1 MTDAS
6 QGSSGGSPPSAPPPR
21 RDLLGLFARHPT
33 AANLLMLSMILVG
46 VFALIRMNTQFFPD
60 FGIDIVV
67 VEVEWTGA
75 GAEDVDAS
83 IVEAI
88 EPEVRFLDGV
98 KRVRSTAREGAAR
111 IVIEFQPGADMQ
123 LALSNVET
131 AVGQVTTLPED
142 SEKPVIRRIVR
153 YEPISSIAMSGPF
166 SESALKAI
174 AKRLRDD
181 LLARGIDRVTLTGS
195 RDEEIWVE
203 IPEARL
209 LELDMTLGDIAER
222 IRATSQD
229 IPSGGT
235 TGGFEKQV
243 RSMGLERDANG
254 ISRIAV
260 KSLPNGQK
268 IEIGDI
274 GRATERFDDDQPE
287 SRRRGNQAIILN
299 VQRALHSDALE
310 QAEIVDKYLKDVVP
324 TLPPALKVEQYN
336 VQADLI
342 RSRIG
347 LLLENGASG
356 LVLVV
361 LILFIFLNS
370 PVAFWVAMGIPVS
383 FMATLGVMMLT
394 GQTINMVSLFG
405 MIMALGIVVDDAIV
419 VGEHADSLRRRGLDP
434 LMAAELG
441 ARRMAAPVFSS
452 SLTTI
457 AAFLP
462 LLVIS
467 DIIGDIIVAIPYV
480 VISILVA
487 SLIEC
492 FFVLPGHLRGALAMS
507 TRRVWPLRQ
516 WFNDHF
522 DSFRDGLFR
531 RMIIFI
537 VQWRYAT
544 IAGGI
549 AMLCLSIGL
558 VAGGRVP
565 FNFFPSP
572 EADLVYA
579 NVKMMSGTSRAQTL
593 EMVRALEK
601 GMDQAEQDL
610 TNGKGGLVRMAIDTV
625 GATVGRN
632 DAGQQ
637 TSGDYLAGIAVELA
651 PSDERTVRTAAF
663 VDAWRE
669 AVKPVAGLETMT
681 VQAAR
686 GGPPGLPV
694 DARFAG
700 GEPAALKAAATEA
713 KVLLARYPGVTD
725 VEDNLSFGKEE
736 VILELTPQG
745 KALGFTTDSVG
756 RQMRNALEGA
766 TARRFARGDE
776 EVTIRVRYPRE
787 DTQSGML
794 GEVHLRSSTGAE
806 VPIAEIV
813 TLRQKQGFVQIKRED
828 GLREVAVT
836 AEVDTAVTTG
846 GEVLAALRR
855 DGIAEIAAK
864 HGLQL
869 SFKGK
874 AEEEQ
879 QTMGDMRMGAMF
891 ALIGIYIILAWVFGS
906 YARPFVVMSIIPL
919 SFVGATVGHWVL
931 GYDMTILSMIAMV
944 GLAGI
949 VVNDSIILVT
959 TIDERIRNGEHFMD
973 AVVSGTCDRLRAV
986 ILTSLTTIGG
996 LTPLLFEKSFQAQF
1010 LIPMAIT
1017 LVFGLMATTFLV
1029 LLLIPSMI
1037 AIQGDIGYRVRRR
1050 KAVPQ
1055 AGSAD

>member
-1 MTDAS
+1 MSD
-6 QGSSGGSPPSAPPPR
+6 GPDDPRLIGEPPPR
-21 RDLLGLFARHPT
+21 RDLLSIFVRHPT
-33 AANLLMLSMILVG
+33 AANLLMVAMILVG
-46 VFALIRMNTQFFPD
+46 VFALLRMNTQFFPD
-60 FGIDIVV
+60 FGIDMVV
-67 VEVEWTGA
+67 VEVEWPGA

-83 IVEAI
+83 VVEAI

-98 KRVRSTAREGAAR
+98 KRVRSTAREGMGR
-111 IVIEFQPGADMQ
+111 IVVEFEAGTDMQ

-142 SEKPVIRRIVR
+142 SEKPIVRRIVR
-153 YEPISSIAMSGPF
+153 YDPISSIAISGPF

-174 AKRLRDD
+174 AKRMRDD
-181 LLARGIDRVTLTGS
+181 LLARGIDRVTLTGA
-195 RDEEIWVE
+195 RDEQIWVE

-209 LELDMTLGDIAER
+209 LELDLTLGDVAES

-235 TGGFEKQV
+235 SGGVEKQV
-243 RSMGLERDANG
+243 RSLGLERAATG

-260 KSLPNGQK
+260 KTLPSGQK
-268 IEIGDI
+268 IEVGDI
-274 GRATERFDDDQPE
+274 GRATERFDDDQAE
-287 SRRRGNQAIILN
+287 SRRNGEQAIVLN
-299 VQRALHSDALE
+299 VQRSLHSDALE
-310 QAEIVDKYLKDVVP
+310 LAEITNRYLAEIKP

-336 VQADLI
+336 IQADLI
-342 RSRIG
+342 RSRVT

-361 LILFIFLNS
+361 LILFVFLNS
-370 PVAFWVAMGIPVS
+370 PVAFWVAMGIPVA
-383 FMATLGVMMLT
+383 FMANLGVMLLS

-434 LMAAELG
+434 LTAAELG

-487 SLIEC
+487 SLVEC
-492 FFVLPGHLRGALAMS
+492 FLVLPGHLRGALAMS
-507 TRRVWPLRQ
+507 TARVWPLRQ
-516 WFNDHF
+516 WFNDGF
-522 DSFRDGLFR
+522 DRFREGRFR
-531 RMIIFI
+531 RLITFA

-544 IAGGI
+544 LAAGV
-549 AMLCLSIGL
+549 ALLVLSVGL
-558 VAGGRVP
+558 VGGGRVP

-579 NVKMMSGTSRAQTL
+579 NVKMVSGSGRTQTL
-593 EMVRALEK
+593 AMVEAL
-601 GMDQAEQDL
+601 QDGLDKVEREL
-610 TNGKGGLVRMAIDTV
+610 TGSKGGLVRMAAETV
-625 GATVGRN
+625 GATVGRR
-632 DAGQQ
+632 DAGQG
-637 TSGDYLAGIAVELA
+637 TDGDNVGGITVELA

-663 VDAWRE
+663 VEAWRK
-669 AVKPVAGLETMT
+669 AVAPVAGLETMT
-681 VQAAR
+681 IQAAR

-694 DARFAG
+694 DIRIAG
-700 GEPAALKAAATEA
+700 GDPAQLKAAANDA
-713 KVLLARYPGVTD
+713 RKMLARYPGVTD
-725 VEDNLSFGKEE
+725 IEDDLSYGKEE

-745 KALGFTTDSVG
+745 RALGFTTDSVG

-776 EVTIRVRYPRE
+776 EVKILVRYPRE
-787 DTQSGML
+787 QTHSGML
-794 GEVHLRSSTGAE
+794 GDMYLRSSTGAE
-806 VPIAEIV
+806 VPIAEVV
-813 TLRQKQGFVQIKRED
+813 TMRPKQGFVQIKRED
-828 GLREVAVT
+828 GLRQVAVT
-836 AEVDTAVTTG
+836 AEVDRAVTTG

-855 DGIAEIAAK
+855 DGIADIAAK

-879 QTMGDMRMGAMF
+879 QTLGDMKMGAAF
-891 ALIGIYIILAWVFGS
+891 ALMAIYIILAWVFGS
-906 YARPFVVMSIIPL
+906 YVRPLVVMSIIPL
-919 SFVGATVGHWVL
+919 SFVGATFGHWVL
-931 GYDMTILSMIAMV
+931 GYDMTILSLIAMI

-949 VVNDSIILVT
+949 VVNNSIILVT
-959 TIDERIRNGEHFMD
+959 TIDERVRAGEHFME
-973 AVVSGTCDRLRAV
+973 AVVNGTCDRLRAV

-996 LTPLLFEKSFQAQF
+996 LAPLLFEKSFQAQF
-1010 LIPMAIT
+1010 LIPMAVT

-1029 LLLIPSMI
+1029 LLLIPSLI

-1050 KAVPQ
+1050 KAAPR
-1055 AGSAD
+1055 AG

>member
-1 MTDAS
+1 MADAS
-6 QGSSGGSPPSAPPPR
+6 QDSGSGGQPPAQPPR
-21 RDLLGLFARHPT
+21 RDLMGIFARHPT
-33 AANLLMLSMILVG
+33 ASNLLMVSMILVG
-46 VFALIRMNTQFFPD
+46 IFALMRMNTQFFPD
-60 FGIDIVV
+60 FGIDMITI
-67 VEVEWTGA
+67 EVEWSGA

-111 IVIEFQPGADMQ
+111 IIIEFQSGADMQ

-142 SEKPVIRRIVR
+142 SEKPIVRRVVR
-153 YEPISSIAMSGPF
+153 YEPISSIAVSGPF

-174 AKRLRDD
+174 AKRIRDD
-181 LLARGIDRVTLTGS
+181 LLARGLDRVTLTGS

-209 LELDMTLGDIAER
+209 LEIDMTLGDVADR
-222 IRATSQD
+222 IRETSQD

-235 TGGFEKQV
+235 SGGFEKQV
-243 RSMGLERDANG
+243 RSMGLEKDANG
-254 ISRIAV
+254 ISRIAI

-268 IEIGDI
+268 IEVGDV
-274 GRATERFDDDQPE
+274 GRATERFDEDQAE

-299 VQRALHSDALE
+299 VQRSLNSDALE
-310 QAEIVDKYLKDVVP
+310 LAEIVDKYLAEVVP
-324 TLPPALKVEQYN
+324 TLPAAISVEQYN
-336 VQADLI
+336 VQAELI
-342 RSRIG
+342 RGRIG
-347 LLLENGASG
+347 LLLENGATG

-383 FMATLGVMMLT
+383 FMATLGVMLLT

-419 VGEHADSLRRRGLDP
+419 VGEHADAMRQRGLDP
-434 LMAAELG
+434 QSAAELG

-452 SLTTI
+452 SLTTV

-480 VISILVA
+480 VITILIA

-492 FFVLPGHLRGALAMS
+492 FFVLPGHLRGALSFNAKKA
-507 TRRVWPLRQ
+507 WPLRK

-522 DSFRDGLFR
+522 DRFRDGRFR
-531 RMIIFI
+531 RTIFFI

-544 IAGGI
+544 VAGGI
-549 AMLCLSIGL
+549 AMLILSIGL
-558 VAGGRVP
+558 VGGGRVP

-579 NVKMMSGTSRAQTL
+579 NIKMMSGTSREQTL
-593 EMVRALEK
+593 EMIRALENGLDK
-601 GMDQAEQDL
+601 AEYELSD
-610 TNGKGGLVRMAIDTV
+610 GKGGLVRMAIDSV
-625 GATVGRN
+625 GSSVGRS
-632 DAGQQ
+632 DAGQL
-637 TSGDYLAGIAVELA
+637 TSGDNVAGISVELA
-651 PSDERTVRTAAF
+651 PSDERTVRTSDF
-663 VDAWRE
+663 VDAWRK
-669 AVKPVAGLETMT
+669 AVEPVAGLETMT
-681 VQAAR
+681 IQAAR

-694 DARFAG
+694 DVRFAG
-700 GEPAALKAAATEA
+700 GDPVSLKAAANEA
-713 KVLLARYPGVTD
+713 KALLARYPGVTD
-725 VEDNLSFGKEE
+725 VEDNLSYGKEE

-776 EVTIRVRYPRE
+776 EVKIRVRYPRE
-787 DTQSGML
+787 ETESGML
-794 GEVHLRSSTGAE
+794 GDVYLRSPSGAE

-813 TLRQKQGFVQIKRED
+813 TLREKQGFVQILRED

-836 AEVDTAVTTG
+836 AEIDTAVTSG
-846 GEVLAALRR
+846 GKVLAALER
-855 DGIAEIAAK
+855 DGVAAIGEK
-864 HGLQL
+864 YGLQQ

-874 AEEEQ
+874 AEEEK
-879 QTMGDMRMGAMF
+879 QTLGDMRMGAGF
-891 ALIGIYIILAWVFGS
+891 ALMAIYIILAWVFGS

-919 SFVGATVGHWVL
+919 SFVGATFGHWVL
-931 GYDMTILSMIAMV
+931 GYDMTILSMIAMI

-959 TIDERIRNGEHFMD
+959 TIDERMRGGEHFMD
-973 AVVSGTCDRLRAV
+973 AVVNGTCDRLRAV

-996 LTPLLFEKSFQAQF
+996 LLPLLFEKSFQAQF

-1037 AIQGDIGYRVRRR
+1037 AIQGDIGHRVRRR
-1050 KAVPQ
+1050 KAVPE
-1055 AGSAD
+1055 AG

>member
-1 MTDAS
+1 MTDDP
-6 QGSSGGSPPSAPPPR
+6 QGAAPPDSGPPPQR
-21 RDLLGLFARHPT
+21 RDLMSIFARHPT
-33 AANLLMLSMILVG
+33 ASNLLMMAMILAG
-46 VFALIRMNTQFFPD
+46 IFALMRMNTQFFPD
-60 FGIDIVV
+60 FGIDIIAI
-67 VEVEWTGA
+67 EVEWSGA
-75 GAEDVDAS
+75 GAEDVDS
-83 IVEAI
+83 NIVEAI

-98 KRVRSTAREGAAR
+98 KRVRSTAREGMAR
-111 IVIEFQPGADMQ
+111 IIIEFQAGADMQ
-123 LALSNVET
+123 LALSNVDT

-142 SEKPVIRRIVR
+142 SERPIIRRIVR
-153 YEPISSIAMSGPF
+153 YEPISSIAISGPF

-174 AKRLRDD
+174 AKRMRDD
-181 LLARGIDRVTLTGS
+181 LLARGLDRVTLTGS
-195 RDEEIWVE
+195 RSEEIWVE

-209 LELDMTLGDIAER
+209 LELDMTLGDVAER
-222 IRATSQD
+222 IKETSQD

-243 RSMGLERDANG
+243 RSMGLEKDANG

-268 IEIGDI
+268 IEVGDI
-274 GRATERFDDDQPE
+274 GRASERFDEDQAE
-287 SRRRGNQAIILN
+287 SRRSGNRAIILN
-299 VQRALHSDALE
+299 VQRALNSDALE
-310 QAEIVDKYLKDVVP
+310 LAEIVDKYLVEVVP

-347 LLLENGASG
+347 LLLENGATG

-370 PVAFWVAMGIPVS
+370 PVAFWVAMGIPVA
-383 FMATLGVMMLT
+383 FMATLGVMLLT

-419 VGEHADSLRRRGLDP
+419 VGEHADAMRQRGLDP
-434 LMAAELG
+434 LAAAEQG

-467 DIIGDIIVAIPYV
+467 DIIGDIIIAIPFV
-480 VISILVA
+480 VITILIA

-492 FFVLPGHLRGALAMS
+492 FFVLPGHLRGALAMNAK
-507 TRRVWPLRQ
+507 RVWPLRQ
-516 WFNDHF
+516 WFNESF
-522 DSFRDGLFR
+522 DRFRDDRFR
-531 RMIIFI
+531 RSIAFI
-537 VQWRYAT
+537 VRWRYAT
-544 IAGGI
+544 VAGGI
-549 AMLCLSIGL
+549 AMLFLSVGL
-558 VAGGRVP
+558 VGGGRVP

-579 NVKMMSGTSRAQTL
+579 NVKMMSGTSREQTL
-593 EMVRALEK
+593 DMIRAMERGLDSVEH
-601 GMDQAEQDL
+601 DL
-610 TNGKGGLVRMAIDTV
+610 TGGEGGLVRMAIDTI
-625 GATVGRN
+625 GASVGRN
-632 DAGQQ
+632 DAGQSA
-637 TSGDYLAGIAVELA
+637 SGDNIAGIAVELA
-651 PSDERTVRTAAF
+651 PSDERTVRTSEF
-663 VDAWRE
+663 VDAWRA
-669 AVKPVAGLETMT
+669 AVRPVAGLETMT
-681 VQAAR
+681 IQAAR

-694 DARFAG
+694 DIRLAG
-700 GEPAALKAAATEA
+700 GEPEALKAAADEA
-713 KVLLARYPGVTD
+713 KKLLVRFPGVTD
-725 VEDNLSFGKEE
+725 VEDSLSYGKEE

-745 KALGFTTDSVG
+745 KALGFTTNSVG

-766 TARRFARGDE
+766 IARRFARGDE
-776 EVTIRVRYPRE
+776 EVKIRVRYPR
-787 DTQSGML
+787 DQTGSGML
-794 GEVHLRSSTGAE
+794 GDVYLRSSSGAE

-813 TLRQKQGFVQIKRED
+813 TLRPKQGFVQIKRED

-846 GEVLAALRR
+846 GEVLDALKR
-855 DGIAEIAAK
+855 DGIADIAAK

-879 QTMGDMRMGAMF
+879 QTMGDMRMGAGF
-891 ALIGIYIILAWVFGS
+891 ALLAIYIILAWVFGS

-919 SFVGATVGHWVL
+919 SFVGATFGHWVL
-931 GYDMTILSMIAMV
+931 GYDMTILSMIAMI

-973 AVVSGTCDRLRAV
+973 AVVNGTCDRLRAV

-996 LTPLLFEKSFQAQF
+996 LAPLLFEKSFQAQF

-1037 AIQGDIGYRVRRR
+1037 AIQGDIGYRVQRR
-1050 KAVPQ
+1050 KALRP
-1055 AGSAD
+1055 AG